1 MRKYLLLAASILTV
15 APAALA
21 ADLVTPEVFV
31 GSTTNASCKI
41 VNVSPSPVA
50 TQVQLF
56 GIWGGKLAD
65 SGPVAIAP
73 GEDSTMYAYVP
84 KDVVY
89 CRFVKVSRTKVR
101 ASFNEFSNLVG
112 DDGSDRTVVPAS

>member
-1 MRKYLLLAASILTV
+1 MRRYLLLAASILTV

-21 ADLVTPEVFV
+21 GDLVTPEVYV

-41 VNVSPSPVA
+41 VNVSASSVA

-56 GIWGGKLAD
+56 AISGGKLAD
-65 SGPVAIAP
+65 SGPVTIAP
-73 GEDSTMYAYVP
+73 GNGTYVYAYLP

-101 ASFNEFSNLVG
+101 ASFNEFSNVVG
-112 DDGSDRTVVPAS
+112 DGSDTTVVPAS